1 MIASY
6 NFMRSKIYFEVF
18 VNAPYN
24 EKVSSLVN
32 DWEGPS
38 ESKRCSVAQLGVL
51 RRASGRRN
59 APARRAA

>member
-6 NFMRSKIYFEVF
+6 NIMRSKIYFEVF

-24 EKVSSLVN
+24 EKVSLVN

-38 ESKRCSVAQLGVL
+38 ESKWCSVAQLGVL